1 MAVLAWFSL
10 AAPAALVAH
19 CPSPAELEDVA
30 LASTSYNDLIAALR
44 ACAALAEQQQRLMS
58 SAALLLGSPAGM
70 EDGGAAPPV
79 PPRRTVS
86 TVGSTSLPPHGA
98 VPPPVPPRRRRA
110 AAAAPRT
117 DLPAEGSPAPPVPP
131 RRRRVSLPPAD
142 SPAPPVP
149 PRRHRS
155 PTADA
160 AAAAAAVTTGDASP
174 KPMRDR
180 LATWH
185 ESREE
190 QAAAQRAQQTVVA
203 RNLRAGKPQHVVS
216 AATHLAEPQVW
227 PMTCEPSLYRMGLPP
242 VQGCSPL
249 SAEAREY
256 AHHATGGRH
265 PSPEEP
271 SLLRPAGGEVGC
283 GRIVRDGLL
292 DRKEQRGLIVCHR
305 GLEPRAS
312 RQGPSQA
319 AVLLTRASLVLDRR
333 PWSARCGTSSTRAR
347 RLPSRPR
354 PSLRSGSSVP
364 RGTPT

>member
-1 MAVLAWFSL
+1 MAAVLACL
-10 AAPAALVAH
+10 VAPSALVAH

-44 ACAALAEQQQRLMS
+44 ACAALAEQQQQLMS

-70 EDGGAAPPV
+70 EDGGGAPPV

-86 TVGSTSLPPHGA
+86 STSLPPHGA

-110 AAAAPRT
+110 SAAAPRA
-117 DLPAEGSPAPPVPP
+117 DLPAEDSPAPPVPP
-131 RRRRVSLPPAD
+131 RRRRASLPPAD

-160 AAAAAAVTTGDASP
+160 AAAAADATAAAVAAVDAGA

-203 RNLRAGKPQHVVS
+203 RNLRAGKPQHVVR
-216 AATHLAEPQVW
+216 AATQLAEPQVW

-305 GLEPRAS
+305 GLTPRIN
-312 RQGPSQA
+312 RPQA
-319 AVLLTRASLVLDRR
+319 APALLLTCLSLALDRR
-333 PWSARCGTSSTRAR
+333 PWSAR
-347 RLPSRPR
+347 
-354 PSLRSGSSVP
+354 
-364 RGTPT
+364 

>member
-1 MAVLAWFSL
+1 MAAVLACL
-10 AAPAALVAH
+10 VAPSALVAH
-19 CPSPAELEDVA
+19 CPSPAALEDVA

-70 EDGGAAPPV
+70 EDGGGAPPV

-86 TVGSTSLPPHGA
+86 STSLPPHGA

-110 AAAAPRT
+110 SAAAPRA
-117 DLPAEGSPAPPVPP
+117 DLPAEDSPAPPVPP
-131 RRRRVSLPPAD
+131 RRRRASLPPAD

-160 AAAAAAVTTGDASP
+160 AAAATAVATGDASA

-203 RNLRAGKPQHVVS
+203 RNLRAGKPQHVVR
-216 AATHLAEPQVW
+216 AATQLAEPQAW

-305 GLEPRAS
+305 GLTPRIN
-312 RQGPSQA
+312 RPQA
-319 AVLLTRASLVLDRR
+319 APALLLTCLSLALDRR
-333 PWSARCGTSSTRAR
+333 PWSAR
-347 RLPSRPR
+347 
-354 PSLRSGSSVP
+354 
-364 RGTPT
+364 